1 MFATLRLLGAPLIG
15 SNPHFYNGDPRYIS
29 GVEGLKPEK
38 SKHETVIILEE
49 VIWIWKKTVGL
60 I

>member
-1 MFATLRLLGAPLIG
+1 MFVTLRLLGAPLIG
-15 SNPHFYNGDPRYIS
+15 SNPHFYNGDTRYIS

-49 VIWIWKKTVGL
+49 VI
-60 I
+60 